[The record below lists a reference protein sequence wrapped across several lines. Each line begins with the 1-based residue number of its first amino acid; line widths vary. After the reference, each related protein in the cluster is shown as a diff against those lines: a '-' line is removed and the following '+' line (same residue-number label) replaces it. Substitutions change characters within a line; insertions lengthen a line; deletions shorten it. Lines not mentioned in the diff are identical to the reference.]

1 MKRYG
6 HLYERICDLDN
17 IMQAHRSA
25 RKGKAHYREVRIIDA
40 DQRRYALSL
49 RNMLMAHEYRTS
61 PYKVFRRME
70 RGKEREISVLP
81 YYPDRIVQWAIMQV
95 LEPIWTPTLISH
107 TYSSIKGRGVHRGL
121 ADLQRALRDVD
132 GTRYCLK
139 MDVRKFYPSLDR
151 GVLKR
156 TLRRKLKDPETLE
169 LLDEIVDSAPGPKGV
184 PIGNYLSQ
192 YFGNLYLSGL
202 DHWLKEVK
210 RVRYYYRYCDD
221 LVVLGPDKAEL
232 HRLRRDIESYLQDE
246 LRLELKDNWQVFPTR
261 VRGIDFLGYRSF
273 GDRTLLR
280 ERTARKMKR
289 RMAEIEQRG
298 VWDEH
303 ARSVVASYRGW
314 MRWCDASGL
323 ERAYIAPTVE
333 RLGGTA

>member
-1 MKRYG
+1 
-6 HLYERICDLDN
+6 
-17 IMQAHRSA
+17 
-25 RKGKAHYREVRIIDA
+25 
-40 DQRRYALSL
+40 
-49 RNMLMAHEYRTS
+49 
-61 PYKVFRRME
+61 
-70 RGKEREISVLP
+70 
-81 YYPDRIVQWAIMQV
+81 
-95 LEPIWTPTLISH
+95 
-107 TYSSIKGRGVHRGL
+107 VHRGL
-121 ADLQRALRDVD
+121 QDLRRALRDVD

-273 GDRTLLR
+273 GDYTLLR
-280 ERTARKMKR
+280 ESTARRMKR
-289 RMAEIEQRG
+289 RMREISERG
-298 VWDEH
+298 LWDEH
-303 ARSVVASYRGW
+303 ARSTVASYRGW
-314 MRWCDASGL
+314 MQWCDASGL
-323 ERAYIAPTVE
+323 DARYVAPAAA
-333 RLGGTA
+333 LGGIA